1 MQVSPLSF
9 TYDIEAA
16 AEIRPLFNVGSIF
29 DRQCGRYMLG
39 KHGESIMNGGLAM
52 ITGVGGRAN
61 TYKSTLSHFFTLSVL
76 NTYTHSTAMIYDS
89 EMSGTRFRLTDLASA
104 MENLKGIDL
113 FKSGRLLFTD
123 ANVMTGDAWF
133 DKVKAYA
140 ERKLGLKKAERYG
153 TTPMVDSEGN
163 LYKSQYPSVIEA
175 DSLSRMPISAV
186 DKQLD
191 DNAIGESGNN
201 TEALMANKA
210 KHQMMIQ
217 LPVLTEEACM
227 PFIMTAHVD
236 DNIQLDAYAPPQK
249 KLAFMNNKLKFKY
262 VPNQFLFLPNNLWY
276 CFSAEPLNNKT
287 TKLAEFPADP
297 SKPDV
302 KSDLMEVLV
311 QNLRGK
317 YGMSGVPYSVL
328 VSQFEG
334 VLPELTDFYYCK
346 KTNSNYGIEGNDR
359 NYYFSFAPHHKLQRT
374 TVRHKLKENP
384 DLARAVELTMG
395 VCMDQ
400 QLISNLPNYVRCT
413 PQELYEDLKAMGYDW
428 NVLLTNTT
436 SKWTYLEDKCSLN
449 FLSSMD
455 LLRMRAGLY
464 VPYWYKKV
472 TGVDIDPK
480 SSPILQNKAA
490 A

>member
-1 MQVSPLSF
+1 MSVSPLSF
-9 TYDIEAA
+9 SYDIDAA

-29 DRQCGRYMLG
+29 DTQCGRYMLG
-39 KHGESIMNGGLAM
+39 ANGESIMNGGLAM
-52 ITGVGGRAN
+52 ITGIGGRAN
-61 TYKSTLSHFFTLSVL
+61 TYKSTLGHYFMLSVL
-76 NTYTHSTAMIYDS
+76 NNYISSTGMIYDS
-89 EMSGTRFRLTDLASA
+89 ELSGTRFRLTDLASA
-104 MENLKGIDL
+104 MSNLNDVDL

-140 ERKLGLKKAERYG
+140 ERKLGLKKADLFA
-153 TTPMVDSEGN
+153 TTPMIDSDGN
-163 LYKSQYPSVIEA
+163 LYKSKIPSVVEI
-175 DSLSRMPISAV
+175 DSLSRMPIAAV

-227 PFIMTAHVD
+227 PFILSAHVD

-276 CFSAEPLNNKT
+276 CFSAEALNNKT
-287 TKLAEFPADP
+287 TKLAEFPSDP

-334 VLPELTDFYYCK
+334 VLPHLTDFYYCK
-346 KTNSNYGIEGNDR
+346 KTNSNYGIDGNDR
-359 NYYFSFAPHHKLQRT
+359 NYFFTFAPHHKLSRT
-374 TVRHKLKENP
+374 TIRKKLEEHP
-384 DLARAVELTMG
+384 DLARAVELTRG

-400 QLISNLPNYVRCT
+400 QLIVNIPRHVRCT
-413 PQELYEDLKAMGYDW
+413 PAELYEDLKAMGYDW
-428 NVLLTNTT
+428 AVLLDNTT
-436 SKWTYLEDKCSLN
+436 SIWTFKEDKCPKH

-464 VPYWYKKV
+464 VPYWYKQV
-472 TGVDIDPK
+472 TGVTIDPK
-480 SSPILQNKAA
+480 KSPVLQNKEQ
-490 A
+490 